1 MRSTFSAILVAR
13 LFIFILSILCLS
25 TGAGFGSDDVPAR
38 GWPVSSPE
46 AQGMDSEKLND
57 MLAETLGKKYHLD
70 SLTIIRNGYMV
81 LDAYFYPFKKDA
93 RHIIHSCTK
102 SITSAAFGIAVSRGY
117 IKDLD
122 QPVYQI
128 FPEREIAGLDDV
140 KKAITLKHLLT
151 MTSGLQTD
159 DSYIYNWRGL
169 NEMVQED
176 DWVQFVLDRPMA
188 EHPGTRFEYSNC
200 VTFLLSA
207 IIQKTTG
214 MNTFEFMQKYL
225 FDPLEISDVKW
236 RTSPAGISIGYGAM
250 SMAPHDMAKIGWLY
264 LNNGRWGDQ
273 QLVPEKWVTD
283 STRKHINATLFDG
296 YGYHWWV
303 TPGKYYAA
311 VGYNGQFI
319 FVVPDKNMVAVFT
332 SVLDGVDFFIPEK
345 LLNRYVIPAV
355 VSDKPLPENASQA
368 VRLKGLIDKCGES
381 LPYVWHTEA
390 EGVAVDSKFTR
401 TAEPAFRFTYPPG
414 AFKLEL
420 DPALPNQIMSMR
432 TQDNIRFSAYMVDV
446 ANHIRLEYFGPNY
459 YARLLGLSPKIS
471 DLAVV
476 SNRSIFLDGGTPAYR
491 TDIKCRY
498 GDSPTNLV
506 LVVAKKKDRYVYVV
520 AGTWGGRSLAGGA
533 RIVESLTFK

>member
-1 MRSTFSAILVAR
+1 MRSTFSAITVVR
-13 LFIFILSILCLS
+13 LFIFALSFFYFS
-25 TGAGFGSDDVPAR
+25 TIAGFGADGICAS
-38 GWPVSSPE
+38 GWPVSPPE
-46 AQGMDSEKLND
+46 EQGMDSEKLND

-81 LDAYFYPFKKDA
+81 LDVYFYPFKKDA

-102 SITSAAFGIAVSRGY
+102 SITSAAFGIAVNRGY
-117 IKDLD
+117 INDLD

-128 FPEREIAGLDDV
+128 FPERKIANLDNV
-140 KKAITLKHLLT
+140 KKAITLEHLLT

-159 DSYIYNWRGL
+159 DSYIYRWRGL
-169 NEMVQED
+169 NEMVQAD

-200 VTFLLSA
+200 VSFLLSA

-214 MNTFEFMQKYL
+214 MNTFEFMQTYL
-225 FDPLEISDVKW
+225 FSPLKISDVKW
-236 RTSPAGISIGYGAM
+236 ETSPGGISVGYGAM
-250 SMAPHDMAKIGWLY
+250 SLTPHDMAKIGWLY

-273 QLVPEKWVTD
+273 QIVPEAWVAD

-296 YGYHWWV
+296 YGYQWWV
-303 TPGKYYAA
+303 KPGKYYAA

-332 SVLDGVDFFIPEK
+332 SVLGQVDSFIPEE

-355 VSDKPLPENASQA
+355 VSDNPLPENASQA

-381 LPYVWHTEA
+381 LPYVWHTKA
-390 EGVAVDSKFTR
+390 EGVAVDGTFTR
-401 TAEPAFRFTYPPG
+401 TAEPAFIFTYPPG

-420 DPALPNQIMSMR
+420 DPALPNQIMTMR
-432 TQDNIRFSAYMVDV
+432 TQDEIRFSAYIVDV
-446 ANHIRLEYFGPNY
+446 ANPIRLEYFGPDY
-459 YARLLGLSPKIS
+459 FARLLGLNPKIS
-471 DLAVV
+471 DLTVD
-476 SNRSIFLDGGTPAYR
+476 SNRSIVLDDGTPAYR

-498 GDSPTNLV
+498 GGSPTNLV
-506 LVVAKKKDRYVYVV
+506 LVAAKKQDRYVYVV
-520 AGTWGGRSLAGGA
+520 ASAWGGRSLEGGF
-533 RIVESLTFK
+533 RIVESLIFK

>member
-1 MRSTFSAILVAR
+1 MRSTFSAITFAR
-13 LFIFILSILCLS
+13 LFIFTLAIFCFY
-25 TGAGFGSDDVPAR
+25 TGAGFGSNDVAVR

-81 LDAYFYPFKKDA
+81 LDVYFYPFRKDA

-102 SITSAAFGIAVSRGY
+102 SITSAAFGIAVNRGY

-128 FPEREIAGLDDV
+128 FPEREIAGLDDA

-159 DSYIYNWRGL
+159 DSYIYRWRGL
-169 NEMVQED
+169 NEMVQAD

-225 FDPLEISDVKW
+225 FGPLDVSDVKW
-236 RTSPAGISIGYGAM
+236 ESSPNGISVGYGNM
-250 SMAPHDMAKIGWLY
+250 SMTPHDMAKIGWLY
-264 LNNGRWGDQ
+264 LKNGRWGDQ
-273 QLVPEKWVTD
+273 QLVPQKWVTD
-283 STRKHINATLFDG
+283 STSKHINATLFEG
-296 YGYHWWV
+296 YGYQWWV
-303 TPGKYYAA
+303 SPGKYYAA

-319 FVVPDKNMVAVFT
+319 FVVPDKNMVVVFT
-332 SVLDGVDFFIPEK
+332 SVLDQVDFFIPEE
-345 LLNRYVIPAV
+345 LLSRYVIPAV
-355 VSDKPLPENASQA
+355 VSDNPLPENASQT
-368 VRLKGLIDKCGES
+368 VRLEGLIDKCGES
-381 LPYVWHTEA
+381 RPYVWHTEA
-390 EGVAVDSKFTR
+390 EGVAVDSQFRR

-420 DPALPNQIMSMR
+420 DPALPNQIMTMR
-432 TQDNIRFSAYMVDV
+432 TQDDIRFSAYIIDV
-446 ANHIRLEYFGPNY
+446 ANHIHLEHFGPHY
-459 YARLLGLSPKIS
+459 YARLLGLNPKIS
-471 DLAVV
+471 DVAVV
-476 SNRSIFLDGGTPAYR
+476 SNSPIILNGGTPAYR

-498 GDSPTNLV
+498 GGSPTNLV
-506 LVVAKKKDRYVYVV
+506 LVAAKKQDRYVCVV
-520 AGTWGGRSLAGGA
+520 AGAWAGRSLAGGA
-533 RIVESLTFK
+533 QIVESLTFR

>member
-1 MRSTFSAILVAR
+1 MRSTFSAITFAR
-13 LFIFILSILCLS
+13 LFIFTLAIFCFY
-25 TGAGFGSDDVPAR
+25 TGVGFGSNDVAVR

-81 LDAYFYPFKKDA
+81 LDVYFYPFRKDA

-102 SITSAAFGIAVSRGY
+102 SITSAAFGIAVNRGY

-128 FPEREIAGLDDV
+128 FPEREIAGLDDA
-140 KKAITLKHLLT
+140 KKAITLKNLLT

-159 DSYIYNWRGL
+159 DSYIYRWRGL
-169 NEMVQED
+169 NEMVQAD

-225 FDPLEISDVKW
+225 FGPLDVSDVKW
-236 RTSPAGISIGYGAM
+236 ESSPNGISVGYGNM
-250 SMAPHDMAKIGWLY
+250 SMTPHDMAKIGWLY
-264 LNNGRWGDQ
+264 LKNGRWGDQ
-273 QLVPEKWVTD
+273 QLVPQKWVTD
-283 STRKHINATLFDG
+283 STSKHINATLFEG
-296 YGYHWWV
+296 YGYQWWV
-303 TPGKYYAA
+303 SPGKYYAA

-319 FVVPDKNMVAVFT
+319 FVVPDKNMVVVFT
-332 SVLDGVDFFIPEK
+332 SVLDQVDFFIPED
-345 LLNRYVIPAV
+345 LLSRYVIPAV
-355 VSDKPLPENASQA
+355 VSDNPLPENASQT

-381 LPYVWHTEA
+381 RPYVWHTEA
-390 EGVAVDSKFTR
+390 EGVAVDSQFRR

-420 DPALPNQIMSMR
+420 DPALPNQIMTMR
-432 TQDNIRFSAYMVDV
+432 TQDDIRFSAYIIDV
-446 ANHIRLEYFGPNY
+446 ANHIHLEHFGPHY
-459 YARLLGLSPKIS
+459 YARLLGLNPKIS
-471 DLAVV
+471 DVAVV
-476 SNRSIFLDGGTPAYR
+476 SNSPIILNGGTPAYR

-498 GDSPTNLV
+498 GGSPTNLV
-506 LVVAKKKDRYVYVV
+506 LVAAKKQDRYVCVV
-520 AGTWGGRSLAGGA
+520 AGAWAGRSLAGGA
-533 RIVESLTFK
+533 QIVESLTFR

>member
-1 MRSTFSAILVAR
+1 MFL
-13 LFIFILSILCLS
+13 LSNS
-25 TGAGFGSDDVPAR
+25 SGFGADGISAS

-46 AQGMDSEKLND
+46 AQGMNSEKLND

-70 SLTIIRNGYMV
+70 SLTIIRNGTMV
-81 LDAYFYPFKKDA
+81 LDVYFYPFKKDA

-102 SITSAAFGIAVSRGY
+102 SITSAAFGIAVDRGY

-128 FPEREIAGLDDV
+128 FPERKITGLDDA
-140 KKAITLKHLLT
+140 KKAITIKHLLT

-159 DSYIYNWRGL
+159 DSYIYRWRGL
-169 NEMVQED
+169 NEMVQAD
-176 DWVQFVLDRPMA
+176 DWLQFVLDRPMA

-225 FDPLEISDVKW
+225 FGPLDVSDVKW
-236 RTSPAGISIGYGAM
+236 ESSPNGISVGYGAM
-250 SMAPHDMAKIGWLY
+250 SMMPHDMAKIGWLY
-264 LNNGRWGDQ
+264 LNNGRWGDR

-283 STRKHINATLFDG
+283 STRKHINATLFEG
-296 YGYHWWV
+296 YGYQWWV

-311 VGYNGQFI
+311 VGYSGQFI

-332 SVLDGVDFFIPEK
+332 SVLDQVDFFIPDE

-355 VSDKPLPENASQA
+355 VDDNPLPENARQA

-381 LPYVWHTEA
+381 RPYVWHTQA
-390 EGVAVDSKFTR
+390 DGVAVDSQFTR
-401 TAEPAFRFTYPPG
+401 TADPAFRFTYPPG

-420 DPALPNQIMSMR
+420 DPTLSNQIMTMR
-432 TQDNIRFSAYMVDV
+432 TQDEIRFSAYIVDV
-446 ANHIRLEYFGPNY
+446 ANHIRLEHFGPNY
-459 YARLLGLSPKIS
+459 YARLLGLNPKVS
-471 DLAVV
+471 NLTVV
-476 SNRSIFLDGGTPAYR
+476 SNRSIVLDDGTPAYR

-498 GDSPTNLV
+498 GGSPTNLV
-506 LVVAKKKDRYVYVV
+506 LVAAKKQDRYVYVV
-520 AGTWGGRSLAGGA
+520 AGAWGGRSLAGGA
-533 RIVESLTFK
+533 QIVESITFR